1 MRLQITETFKFAH
14 RGVEVRE
21 YQAGDTVDTDDQEL
35 IDISTREGWAKVA
48 EPEDAPAADHAP
60 ENKAGAPR
68 SRKA

>member
-21 YQAGDTVDTDDQEL
+21 YQAGNTVDTDDQEL
-35 IDISTREGWAKVA
+35 VDISTREGWAKA
-48 EPEDAPAADHAP
+48 ELEGAPAADHAP